1 MPEAVKQIAQR
12 LESEGYETWAVG
24 GAVREALSSDPR
36 IRADWDLATAATPEV
51 VQRLFRRSYPI
62 GIEFGTVGVRGSD
75 DTLYEVT
82 TFRRDISTD
91 GRHAVVEFSDSID
104 EDLARRDFTIN
115 AIALHPL
122 RGEIRDPFSGQ
133 EDLRKGI
140 LRCVGEPALRFAED
154 YLRVLRGLR
163 FAGMYDLE
171 IDPPTWDALKDAVEH
186 LPRLSAERV
195 REESLK
201 VLALPDPKSALD
213 LYRRSGTLAKIVP
226 QLASLSDDAWAQTL
240 EAVKLLPE
248 DRTEL
253 RLAALFAPAAPDVE
267 SILSGLRFSNAEIRE
282 ARALTNATLHPLP
295 PADTVVARRWIREIT
310 PERAEDALKLL
321 SARAQGGE
329 ASAAELSRLGELES
343 LVTEILERGDPVT
356 LAALAI
362 DGNDLKTLGLEPG
375 PEFARILEECL
386 DAVIEDPSL
395 NVKDR
400 LLDKVREWQAP

>member
-1 MPEAVKQIAQR
+1 MPEAVRQIAQR

-36 IRADWDLATAATPEV
+36 IRADWDLATAATPQI

-75 DTLYEVT
+75 DTVYEVT

-133 EDLRKGI
+133 EDLRKGL
-140 LRCVGEPALRFAED
+140 LRCVGDPALRFAED

-163 FAGMYDLE
+163 FAGMYDLD
-171 IDPPTWDALKDAVEH
+171 IDPPTWGALQDAVQH

-195 REESLK
+195 REELLK

-213 LYRRSGTLAKIVP
+213 LYRHSGTLAKIVP
-226 QLASLSDDAWAQTL
+226 QLAALSDRAWARTL
-240 EAVKLLPE
+240 DAVKLLPE
-248 DRTEL
+248 DRSEL

-282 ARALTNATLHPLP
+282 VRALTNATLQPLP
-295 PADTVVARRWIREIT
+295 PADTVAVRRWIRDLT
-310 PERAEDALKLL
+310 PERAEDGLKLL
-321 SARAQGGE
+321 GARARTGE
-329 ASAAELSRLGELES
+329 ASDADLSRLGELEN
-343 LVTEILERGDPVT
+343 LIGEILERGDPVT

-362 DGNDLKTLGLEPG
+362 DGNDLKALGLEPG
-375 PEFARILEECL
+375 PEFALILEECL
-386 DAVIEDPSL
+386 DTVIEDPSL

-400 LLDKVREWQAP
+400 LLERVRKRRAP